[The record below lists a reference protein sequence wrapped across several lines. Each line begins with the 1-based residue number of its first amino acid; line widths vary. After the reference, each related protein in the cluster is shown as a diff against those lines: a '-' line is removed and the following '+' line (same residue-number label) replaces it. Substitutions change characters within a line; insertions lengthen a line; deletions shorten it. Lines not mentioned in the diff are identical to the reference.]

1 MQDIFIITV
10 ENQKTGDSK
19 ISNEAYR
26 TRAEANEFI
35 KSRSDKPVQVF
46 NFLWIGTENNYLI
59 DIVQVKEGEPDA
71 D

>member
-26 TRAEANEFI
+26 TREEANEFI
-35 KSRSDKPVQVF
+35 RNRSDKPVQVF
-46 NFLWIGTENNYLI
+46 NFLWVGTENNYTI
-59 DIVQVKEGEPDA
+59 DIVQLKEGESDET
-71 D
+71 